1 MARAMT
7 IPSGSID
14 AWRDIEQLELEFV
27 MADLGVMEKRVEKLR
42 TTGRHGNILKIRP
55 PLAITADEA
64 VVIPTRLGQVLTDL
78 ER

>member
-1 MARAMT
+1 MARNSV
-7 IPSGSID
+7 IPPESFEEILGWLNPD
-14 AWRDIEQLELEFV
+14 RELAARVQDE
-27 MADLGVMEKRVEKLR
+27 MRERGVLVG

-64 VVIPTRLGQVLTDL
+64 GVIPTRLGQVLTDL